1 MKNKLILPIILVG
14 ILAIAVIVALSI
26 TGTKKTQVAFLQ
38 KYGLSGLDT
47 MAIVHQ
53 LDSRGDEPK
62 ELFSSITGKGL
73 TLKDGKTT
81 LELALPK
88 DKFYLSFAPY
98 ENTTHPCTMHSP
110 ASCRGELVNVPVHAT
125 ITDEKG
131 AVLLDENVQT
141 MDNGFVG
148 VWLPKDINANI
159 QVAYNGKTATAPI
172 STFATSDTCLT
183 TPLKLN

>member
-1 MKNKLILPIILVG
+1 
-14 ILAIAVIVALSI
+14 
-26 TGTKKTQVAFLQ
+26 
-38 KYGLSGLDT
+38 
-47 MAIVHQ
+47 
-53 LDSRGDEPK
+53 
-62 ELFSSITGKGL
+62 
-73 TLKDGKTT
+73 
-81 LELALPK
+81 
-88 DKFYLSFAPY
+88 
-98 ENTTHPCTMHSP
+98 
-110 ASCRGELVNVPVHAT
+110 VPVHAT

-172 STFATSDTCLT
+172 STFTTSDTCLT

>member
-1 MKNKLILPIILVG
+1 
-14 ILAIAVIVALSI
+14 
-26 TGTKKTQVAFLQ
+26 
-38 KYGLSGLDT
+38 
-47 MAIVHQ
+47 
-53 LDSRGDEPK
+53 
-62 ELFSSITGKGL
+62 
-73 TLKDGKTT
+73 
-81 LELALPK
+81 
-88 DKFYLSFAPY
+88 
-98 ENTTHPCTMHSP
+98 
-110 ASCRGELVNVPVHAT
+110 VPVHAT

-159 QVAYNGKTATAPI
+159 QVTYNGKTATAPI